1 MLRHPNRPPSHPG
14 EYLREMVFPALGVSQ
29 TELAQRLG
37 ISRQTLI
44 RLLHARQSITPEMAL
59 RLGKVVGS
67 TPRLWLGLQ
76 QQHDLWHAERKIDV
90 GALKPITAP
99 SAGELARSQNR

>member
-1 MLRHPNRPPSHPG
+1 MLRNPNRAPSHPG

-44 RLLHARQSITPEMAL
+44 RLLNARQSITPEMAL
-59 RLGKVVGS
+59 RLSKVVGS
-67 TPRLWLGLQ
+67 TPRLWLALQ
-76 QQHDLWHAERKIDV
+76 QQHDLWHVEKKLDV
-90 GALKPITAP
+90 KALKPIATP
-99 SAGELARSQNR
+99 SVAQ